1 MASSKSKS
9 KLKDLTIIGKSYKN
23 PNPTKPVK
31 NAKIAYNSANSKY
44 KKAKKKYENSKAY
57 NSWFEVNEDYQ
68 YYAEKR
74 DKARAKGNKVAEAKW
89 QKLVNSVYP
98 NWIKASKPKEA
109 MEKAVKSKKSA
120 KDKAKKTLDKAMV
133 KDNKNY
139 TINRINSKI
148 ATNKKKW
155 SPQGKAAIFQTS
167 GSDRTIIYMHPT
179 DTESVTT
186 SSNVTSWAVDKGS
199 PRSNYARISSKQV
212 TVSGVLTEG
221 PDYSALAKYDTL
233 RTWNSRH
240 YELTYKGN
248 IYLKHL
254 IISNLERSYSGF
266 KKDIKVSITFT
277 FVYAAEVTTKSNS
290 KKSKSKKNTSG
301 SRNSK
306 YTAITIKPGDT
317 LYGLSKKYGKSIAWL
332 QKVNKISNPNLIYAG
347 SKLRVK

>member
-1 MASSKSKS
+1 MASSKSK
-9 KLKDLTIIGKSYKN
+9 DLTITGKSYKN
-23 PNPTKPVK
+23 PNPTKTVQ
-31 NAKIAYNSANSKY
+31 NAENDYN
-44 KKAKKKYENSKAY
+44 KAKKDYKTAHTASKKAENNYQKYVK
-57 NSWFEVNEDYQ
+57 
-68 YYAEKR
+68 KR
-74 DKARAKGNKVAEAKW
+74 DEAIKKHNAVAEAKW
-89 QKLVNSVYP
+89 QKLVNRADLTR
-98 NWIKASKPKEA
+98 KANSKAETN
-109 MEKAVKSKKSA
+109 KKSTMNKKKKA
-120 KDKAKKTLDKAMV
+120 YDKAKA
-133 KDNKNY
+133 KDDKNY
-139 TINRINSKI
+139 TINKINSKI
-148 ATNKKKW
+148 ANNKKKW
-155 SPQGKAAIFQTS
+155 APQGKAAIFQTS
-167 GSDRTIIYMHPT
+167 GNDRTIIYMHPT

-277 FVYAAEVTTKSNS
+277 FVYAAEVTTKSNA
-290 KKSKSKKNTSG
+290 KKSKSKKNTAG
-301 SRNSK
+301 NRNSK
-306 YTAITIKPGDT
+306 YTAITIKSGDT
-317 LYGLSKKYGKSIAWL
+317 LYGLSKKYGKSVSWL

-347 SKLRVK
+347 AKLRVK

>member
-9 KLKDLTIIGKSYKN
+9 KSKDLTITGKSYKN
-23 PNPTKPVK
+23 PNPTKTV
-31 NAKIAYNSANSKY
+31 
-44 KKAKKKYENSKAY
+44 KKAKSAY
-57 NSWFEVNEDYQ
+57 NKAKSAYEKANTKYFEANEVYQ
-68 YYAEKR
+68 YDAEKR
-74 DKARAKGNKVAEAKW
+74 DAARKKGNKVAEAKW
-89 QKLVNSVYP
+89 QKKINKEYP
-98 NWIKASKPKEA
+98 KWNALKKAKNNKQ
-109 MEKAVKSKKSA
+109 VA
-120 KDKAKKTLDKAMV
+120 KNKAKKTYDKARV
-133 KDNKNY
+133 KDDKKY
-139 TINRINSKI
+139 TISKINSKI
-148 ATNKKKW
+148 ASNKKKW

-290 KKSKSKKNTSG
+290 KKSKSKKNTAG

-306 YTAITIKPGDT
+306 YTAITIKSGDT
-317 LYGLSKKYGKSIAWL
+317 LYGLSKKYGKSVSWL

>member
-1 MASSKSKS
+1 MTSSKSKS
-9 KLKDLTIIGKSYKN
+9 KSKDLTITGKSYKN
-23 PNPTKPVK
+23 PNPTKTV
-31 NAKIAYNSANSKY
+31 
-44 KKAKKKYENSKAY
+44 KKAKSAY
-57 NSWFEVNEDYQ
+57 NKAKSAYEKANTKYFEANEVYQ
-68 YYAEKR
+68 YDAEKR
-74 DKARAKGNKVAEAKW
+74 DTARKKGNKVAEAKW
-89 QKLVNSVYP
+89 QKKINKEYP
-98 NWIKASKPKEA
+98 KWNALKKAKNNKQ
-109 MEKAVKSKKSA
+109 VA
-120 KDKAKKTLDKAMV
+120 KNKLKKTLDKAMA

-290 KKSKSKKNTSG
+290 KKSKSKKNTAG

-306 YTAITIKPGDT
+306 YTAITIKWGDT
-317 LYGLSKKYGKSIAWL
+317 LYGLSKKYGKSVSWL

>member
-9 KLKDLTIIGKSYKN
+9 KSKDLTITGKSYKN
-23 PNPTKPVK
+23 PNPTKTV
-31 NAKIAYNSANSKY
+31 
-44 KKAKKKYENSKAY
+44 KKAKSAY
-57 NSWFEVNEDYQ
+57 NKAKSAYEKANTKYFEANEVYQ
-68 YYAEKR
+68 YDAEKR
-74 DKARAKGNKVAEAKW
+74 DTARKKGNKVAEAKW
-89 QKLVNSVYP
+89 QKKINKEYP
-98 NWIKASKPKEA
+98 KWNALKKAKNNKQ
-109 MEKAVKSKKSA
+109 VA
-120 KDKAKKTLDKAMV
+120 KNKAKKTWDKAKA

-139 TINRINSKI
+139 TINKINSKI

-290 KKSKSKKNTSG
+290 KKSKSKKNTAG
-301 SRNSK
+301 NRNSK
-306 YTAITIKPGDT
+306 YTVITIKSGDT